1 MFGEKVDI
9 SKEQRKE
16 FKLAF
21 FFFFLSERKE
31 RSDAKIRKKEGVSS
45 SKL

>member
-16 FKLAF
+16 FKIAF
-21 FFFFLSERKE
+21 VFFLSERKE
-31 RSDAKIRKKEGVSS
+31 RSDAKIRKNQGVSS

>member
-16 FKLAF
+16 FKIA
-21 FFFFLSERKE
+21 FFFLSERKE